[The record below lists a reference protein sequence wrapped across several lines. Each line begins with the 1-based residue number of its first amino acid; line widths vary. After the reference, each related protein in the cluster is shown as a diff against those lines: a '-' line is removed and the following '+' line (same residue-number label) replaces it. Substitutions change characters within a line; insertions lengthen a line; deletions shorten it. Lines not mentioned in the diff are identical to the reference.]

1 MQLNV
6 EVQWNNIK
14 KRVFDTMSDLVVQVK
29 RTARG
34 HRLHRKRSVKQTN
47 EGSGRKSMKKE
58 VSTVED

>member
-1 MQLNV
+1 V

-14 KRVFDTMSDLVVQVK
+14 KCVFDTMSGFVVQVK

-34 HRLHRKRSVKQTN
+34 HRLHRKRSVKQMN
-47 EGSGRKSMKKE
+47 EGSERMSMKKE